1 MARFCSHLNLGMDVH
16 RLAVAILKRVSE
28 LGVAAG
34 KSPTSISA
42 AGLFMATQL
51 VPQSRKNPKDIAF
64 ISGVSEVT
72 IKNTYKD
79 LLARKHELVPADLV
93 HKNAIDN
100 LTPF

>member
-1 MARFCSHLNLGMDVH
+1 MEVH
-16 RLAVAILKRVSE
+16 RVAVAILKRVAE

-42 AGLFMATQL
+42 AGLFMACQL
-51 VPQSRKNPKDIAF
+51 FPMSRKSPKDIAF

-79 LLARKHELVPADLV
+79 LLQRKYEIIPSELVT
-93 HKNAIDN
+93 KQSIDN
-100 LTPF
+100 LASF